1 MAAGRHRRRD
11 GRSRRARDLHL
22 VPGAPGPR
30 DPRGR
35 PRAAARDGRGGG
47 LRAAAR
53 APGVRRDRAL
63 RGARPHRPGPAPDP
77 GAAASVE
84 PEPHSLAPPGG
95 GQPARFPRHVR
106 RASPVTGERAAPQ
119 LTLGIRNYAAAP
131 PEDWRHVL
139 DQARAAEDAGLD
151 RVFVSD
157 HVVFGPDLG
166 AYGDPGRGG
175 RAGGRQPTGPDGD
188 WLESL
193 TVLAS
198 LAAVTSRVRLAT
210 NVLVAP
216 LRPPVLLAKVAATI
230 DALSGGRLELG
241 VGIGWQEAE
250 YRALGVDFS
259 KRGQVL
265 DELLAACR
273 ELWTSPVAAFEGR
286 HVRFADVHMMPKPV
300 RASGVPVWIGGSVRP
315 VVARRIVRHGVGWIP
330 WGVTAGD
337 FGSALREM
345 RRLVESEGGDF
356 GGVQVAYPL
365 TNAFRSGGRIDYP
378 AMFAAAGA
386 LAEQGV
392 TDFRTLLRVP
402 HRYDEARSMLDEMVR
417 EFAGAV
423 G

>member
-1 MAAGRHRRRD
+1 M
-11 GRSRRARDLHL
+11 
-22 VPGAPGPR
+22 
-30 DPRGR
+30 
-35 PRAAARDGRGGG
+35 
-47 LRAAAR
+47 
-53 APGVRRDRAL
+53 
-63 RGARPHRPGPAPDP
+63 
-77 GAAASVE
+77 
-84 PEPHSLAPPGG
+84 
-95 GQPARFPRHVR
+95 
-106 RASPVTGERAAPQ
+106 TGERAAPQ